1 MRRLQGGILMSI
13 KLTTHIFGIALMLL
27 PLGLFATIFTRNG
40 AWFAGAV
47 ILAVEIVIG
56 SILYTIYRVKIKK

>member
-1 MRRLQGGILMSI
+1 MSI